1 MERNEVQI
9 DVIPWIDL
17 SHAIQERILQDMS
30 SSFEKPV
37 TDPLRFFRPSCRVW
51 LYRASSVP
59 FSSSSPISY
68 HAVAITFRLGGEEYL
83 DKFFV
88 PSKGKGIGRRFFS
101 EWATQLHG
109 VPVRWRT
116 DPILAEHF
124 YGKHPAVWTITR
136 HGDYIYQ
143 GLGRVSLYLEDI
155 LEWQRLP
162 SAFSAQQGLNY
173 STIGE
178 IAHPRKS

>member
-1 MERNEVQI
+1 M
-9 DVIPWIDL
+9 
-17 SHAIQERILQDMS
+17 
-30 SSFEKPV
+30 
-37 TDPLRFFRPSCRVW
+37 
-51 LYRASSVP
+51 
-59 FSSSSPISY
+59 SY
-68 HAVAITFRLGGEEYL
+68 HAVAITFRLGEEYL

-101 EWATQLHG
+101 EWATQLRS

-136 HGDYIYQ
+136 HGDYVYQ
-143 GLGRVSLYLEDI
+143 GIGRTPLYLEDI

-162 SAFSAQQGLNY
+162 SAFSTQHYLNY
-173 STIGE
+173 SAIGG
-178 IAHPRKS
+178 IASSGKS